1 MIDQPHNQTEHSP
14 AQSSLGDAVH
24 AVHGQAQIHSH
35 QSRWYDPY
43 PKLSFAL
50 QLLDLAP
57 GQLQSQATMAML
69 EMLDGYYDEE
79 LIALVNSHQDTTQHG
94 SSNRRG
100 DHVTPRRKVDA
111 LLKDCPE
118 TIKNQ
123 AADLLLRHLA

>member
-1 MIDQPHNQTEHSP
+1 MIDQPHNQPDISP
-14 AQSSLGDAVH
+14 AQPSLDETMCALS
-24 AVHGQAQIHSH
+24 ANSQSH

-69 EMLDGYYDEE
+69 EMLDDYYDEA
-79 LIALVNSHQDTTQHG
+79 LMALVHSHQDTTQ
-94 SSNRRG
+94 SRLSNRRG

-118 TIKNQ
+118 SIKNQ